1 MSCGR
6 RPAPRNVVKWDV
18 GRPAPRPPRTFAVMR
33 SPADCVVGGGVPD
46 APRRGQDPSL
56 RCKGYRGG
64 NGEAAGRACPA
75 PTDCRKRLVDERGEG
90 GRQPGPFSRA
100 EVARE
105 WAATHSPSES
115 PSPLTRPA
123 PFDKGPPPPPCG
135 GSGALGGAQR
145 APPVCFAN
153 TLVRL
158 FAPQGQTLLAPQFR
172 CAQLWPRARNPAT
185 PDSKVEEGP
194 QALSANSN
202 TAFA

>member
-1 MSCGR
+1 MGRGR

-18 GRPAPRPPRTFAVMR
+18 GRPAPRPPRTFAVTR

-75 PTDCRKRLVDERGEG
+75 PTGCRKRVADERGEG

-123 PFDKGPPPPPCG
+123 PFDKGASTSPPAGGRGRLAAHNERRQFASQTRSCG
-135 GSGALGGAQR
+135 CLPRRGKHCSLPSFAALNCGPG
-145 APPVCFAN
+145 
-153 TLVRL
+153 L
-158 FAPQGQTLLAPQFR
+158 
-172 CAQLWPRARNPAT
+172 AT
-185 PDSKVEEGP
+185 PQHPTQKWRK
-194 QALSANSN
+194 AHRR
-202 TAFA
+202 

>member
-33 SPADCVVGGGVPD
+33 SPADYCRGRR
-46 APRRGQDPSL
+46 PRRPAEGSRPLPTMQ
-56 RCKGYRGG
+56 RIRGG
-64 NGEAAGRACPA
+64 NGEVEGRACPA
-75 PTDCRKRLVDERGEG
+75 PTDCRKRVADERGEG
-90 GRQPGPFSRA
+90 GRQPGSFSRA

-123 PFDKGPPPPPCG
+123 PFDKGASTSPLRGFG
-135 GSGALGGAQR
+135 G
-145 APPVCFAN
+145 
-153 TLVRL
+153 
-158 FAPQGQTLLAPQFR
+158 
-172 CAQLWPRARNPAT
+172 T

-194 QALSANSN
+194 MALRTDSN
-202 TAFA
+202 TASV

>member
-1 MSCGR
+1 MARLRGGHARPLRGGVNELRAKARPTECGKVGCR
-6 RPAPRNVVKWDV
+6 AACPQAAADV
-18 GRPAPRPPRTFAVMR
+18 AVMR
-33 SPADCVVGGGVPD
+33 SPANRVVGGGVPD

-75 PTDCRKRLVDERGEG
+75 PTDCRKRVADERGEG

-123 PFDKGPPPPPCG
+123 PFDKGASTSPLRGFG
-135 GSGALGGAQR
+135 G
-145 APPVCFAN
+145 
-153 TLVRL
+153 
-158 FAPQGQTLLAPQFR
+158 
-172 CAQLWPRARNPAT
+172 T

-194 QALSANSN
+194 MALRTDSN
-202 TAFA
+202 TASV

>member
-6 RPAPRNVVKWDV
+6 MPAPRNVVKWDV
-18 GRPAPRPPRTFAVMR
+18 GRPAPRPPRTFALMR

-75 PTDCRKRLVDERGEG
+75 PTGCRKRVADERGEG

-123 PFDKGPPPPPCG
+123 LRARAPLSLRDISPRSGESPFDKGASTSPLRGFG
-135 GSGALGGAQR
+135 G
-145 APPVCFAN
+145 
-153 TLVRL
+153 
-158 FAPQGQTLLAPQFR
+158 
-172 CAQLWPRARNPAT
+172 T
-185 PDSKVEEGP
+185 PE
-194 QALSANSN
+194 
-202 TAFA
+202 F

>member
-1 MSCGR
+1 MGRGR

-33 SPADCVVGGGVPD
+33 SPADCCRGRRPRR
-46 APRRGQDPSL
+46 PRRGQDPSL

-75 PTDCRKRLVDERGEG
+75 PTGWREWVAGERGEG

-123 PFDKGPPPPPCG
+123 PFDKGAYTSPLRGFG
-135 GSGALGGAQR
+135 G
-145 APPVCFAN
+145 
-153 TLVRL
+153 
-158 FAPQGQTLLAPQFR
+158 
-172 CAQLWPRARNPAT
+172 T

-194 QALSANSN
+194 MALRTDSN
-202 TAFA
+202 TASV

>member
-1 MSCGR
+1 MQRPCGLPPYDAKDKGGGNGEVAGR
-6 RPAPRNVVKWDV
+6 VCPAPTDCRKRVADEGPPPRNVVKWDV

-33 SPADCVVGGGVPD
+33 SPADCVVGGGAPD

-75 PTDCRKRLVDERGEG
+75 PTDCRKRVADERGEG

-123 PFDKGPPPPPCG
+123 PFDKGASTSPLRGFG
-135 GSGALGGAQR
+135 G
-145 APPVCFAN
+145 
-153 TLVRL
+153 
-158 FAPQGQTLLAPQFR
+158 
-172 CAQLWPRARNPAT
+172 T
-185 PDSKVEEGP
+185 PE
-194 QALSANSN
+194 
-202 TAFA
+202 F

>member
-6 RPAPRNVVKWDV
+6 MPAPRNVVKWDV
-18 GRPAPRPPRTFAVMR
+18 GRPVPRPPRTFALMR

-75 PTDCRKRLVDERGEG
+75 PTGCRKRVADERGEG

-123 PFDKGPPPPPCG
+123 LRARAPLSLRDISPHCGESPFDKG
-135 GSGALGGAQR
+135 A
-145 APPVCFAN
+145 F
-153 TLVRL
+153 
-158 FAPQGQTLLAPQFR
+158 F
-172 CAQLWPRARNPAT
+172 CAGEARK
-185 PDSKVEEGP
+185 S
-194 QALSANSN
+194 SAR
-202 TAFA
+202 

>member
-1 MSCGR
+1 MQRPCGLPPYDAKDKRGGNGEAAGMSRGR
-6 RPAPRNVVKWDV
+6 RPAPRNVVKGDV
-18 GRPAPRPPRTFAVMR
+18 GRPAPRPPRTVAVMR

-64 NGEAAGRACPA
+64 NGETAGRACPA
-75 PTDCRKRLVDERGEG
+75 PTDCRKRVAGERGEG

-115 PSPLTRPA
+115 PSPLMRPA
-123 PFDKGPPPPPCG
+123 PFDKGASTSPLRGFG
-135 GSGALGGAQR
+135 G
-145 APPVCFAN
+145 
-153 TLVRL
+153 
-158 FAPQGQTLLAPQFR
+158 
-172 CAQLWPRARNPAT
+172 T

-194 QALSANSN
+194 MALRTDSN
-202 TAFA
+202 TASV

>member
-18 GRPAPRPPRTFAVMR
+18 GRPAPRPPRTFALMR

-75 PTDCRKRLVDERGEG
+75 PTDCRKRVADERGEG

-123 PFDKGPPPPPCG
+123 PFDKGASTSPLRGFG
-135 GSGALGGAQR
+135 G
-145 APPVCFAN
+145 
-153 TLVRL
+153 
-158 FAPQGQTLLAPQFR
+158 
-172 CAQLWPRARNPAT
+172 T

-194 QALSANSN
+194 MALRTDSN
-202 TAFA
+202 TASV